1 MGNGTSIGRVRGLGS
16 AHEGTHHWWHQRLT
30 AGANLIL
37 VLWFVLSI
45 ALLPA
50 YDYETVRAWMAQAV
64 VAVPL
69 VLLVIN
75 TFYHFRLGLQV
86 VIEDYQHD
94 ETRVVLMILLN
105 FFTIAAGALA
115 IFSIL
120 KIAFTAGA
128 AL

>member
-1 MGNGTSIGRVRGLGS
+1 MGDGTAIGRVRGLGS

-30 AGANLIL
+30 AASNL
-37 VLWFVLSI
+37 VLMLWFLISL

-50 YDYETVRAWMAQAV
+50 YDWATVQGWVAQTW

-69 VLLVIN
+69 ILLVAS

-94 ETRVVLMILLN
+94 ETRIVLLVLLN
-105 FFTIAAGALA
+105 FFVIASATLA
-115 IFSIL
+115 VFSIL
-120 KIAFTAGA
+120 KTAFTAGA
-128 AL
+128 L